1 MSSGSLEARQAI
13 VDKFS
18 TPEAPFTTNDVIL
31 SFGCS
36 GAMYNSISALC
47 ETGDNILVPRPG
59 FPLCL
64 PIAEN
69 LGLNLKYYDLL
80 PEKSWEIDLDS
91 LKS

>member
-1 MSSGSLEARQAI
+1 M
-13 VDKFS
+13 
-18 TPEAPFTTNDVIL
+18 IL
-31 SFGCS
+31 AFGCS

-69 LGLNLKYYDLL
+69 LGLNLKFYDLL
-80 PEKSWEIDLDS
+80 VRNLLDLIF
-91 LKS
+91 